1 MSLPSGLQ
9 VRDTMWSRAI
19 PGRIQ
24 LAVSKV
30 LLSGALRSWG
40 LDQGIALRPL
50 LQCSQQSRLPALQ
63 AVLKLLKPTQP
74 FRSCC

>member
-1 MSLPSGLQ
+1 MSFHSTESCAGPVLDMSLPSGLQ
-9 VRDTMWSRAI
+9 VRDTMCSRAI

-50 LQCSQQSRLPALQ
+50 LQ
-63 AVLKLLKPTQP
+63 
-74 FRSCC
+74 